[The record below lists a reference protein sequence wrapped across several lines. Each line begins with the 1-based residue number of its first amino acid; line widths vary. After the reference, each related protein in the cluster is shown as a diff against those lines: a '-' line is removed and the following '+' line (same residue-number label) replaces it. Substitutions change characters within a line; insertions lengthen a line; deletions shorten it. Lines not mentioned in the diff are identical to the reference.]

1 MQLKNGGTN
10 FKQKLPTKNCKKCS
24 LKPRLGNLSLC
35 SGCLRTKEREK
46 RAKQKEALL
55 LRKAKSRERK
65 ANSFKTLKK
74 TLDKVFSEYV
84 RRRAVVKGSY
94 GKIRCVCCGVLIEW
108 KKAQNM
114 HYVGR
119 ANMNTRWD
127 LRNCK
132 AGCMKCNVMLN
143 GNYPAYTKYL
153 LDTYG
158 VDWLNQLILDGRKIK
173 QWTVFELKSEIEKYQ
188 ELLKTL

>member
-1 MQLKNGGTN
+1 MLSNSGLTN
-10 FKQKLPTKNCKKCS
+10 FKPTTKKVKSCKLCP
-24 LKPRLGNLSLC
+24 KPRLGNLSLC
-35 SGCLRTKEREK
+35 SGCWRTREREK
-46 RAKQKEALL
+46 RAKKKEVLL
-55 LRKAKSRERK
+55 LRKAKSKERK

-84 RRRAVVKGSY
+84 RRRAVIKGSY

-119 ANMNTRWD
+119 ADMNTRWD

-132 AGCMKCNVMLN
+132 AGCMRCNVMLN

-173 QWTVFELKSEIEKYQ
+173 QWTVFELKSEIEKYT